1 MRLYYH
7 RTDGGA
13 EYLSSENVPGTDE
26 GAFETPEGKPARYLL
41 RIDLE
46 SDVSV
51 LAVASDLLEAL
62 KDIKA
67 NLTGRDCFAE
77 RVADSVRRAEAAIAK
92 AETPPTRPPSECELC
107 RLERAADQAVA
118 GYPRRSPFNP
128 AGFVVETDQ
137 PRLAGRPD
145 R

>member
-92 AETPPTRPPSECELC
+92 AEHHQPTACECELC
-107 RLERAADQAVA
+107 RLERAADQAVT
-118 GYPRRSPFNP
+118 
-128 AGFVVETDQ
+128 ET
-137 PRLAGRPD
+137 PH
-145 R
+145 